1 MSSSRLVASTWTS
14 FTLLVLASA
23 PCRAQLDGAALLEQD
38 VVGYA
43 DATVDG
49 SIFEYRLPTWGYW
62 SNQVD
67 GSFGGEGS
75 RFSTNANESDGDQLE
90 FELGGRSVFRHES
103 DEQLVRLQF
112 RLDAGH
118 DRSTTETRVGTSPS
132 EKRIRR
138 EYLAEAAVI
147 MRWDRYFAPQVAW
160 ILGGE
165 AQAEYRESMLEDPG
179 STDTDVRRA
188 ASLAIEAGIAVGRVR
203 DVTPVLRA
211 ERVAERFVAL
221 GRPRPSRAQVLALA
235 DQIAQREGYVA
246 VYERHEKFFWPAV
259 LAELAV
265 ESGFTP
271 FEILYLIEVLEEPL
285 AVRSQGQV
293 IELTV
298 ARSRRTS
305 DTSSDFTGTTL
316 RAVAHWSHNLTLTH
330 QLSAAATVSHFEA
343 DASVGL
349 GPERSA
355 IDEVWGVSAAH
366 LWEIADR
373 LVVRTELEFEH
384 LTEEVVDTRET
395 DGDRFSL
402 ELTADYF
409 VEDHLSLRPWVSWR
423 STRDEQTIAE
433 GPSTNWDTD
442 SWRFGLSIT
451 YLRDRLVPG
460 LGS

>member
-1 MSSSRLVASTWTS
+1 MSSSGLIVSIW
-14 FTLLVLASA
+14 TLLVLASA

-38 VVGYA
+38 VVGYTDPSA
-43 DATVDG
+43 DG

-62 SNQVD
+62 SNQVE
-67 GSFGGEGS
+67 GSFGGEGRRIS
-75 RFSTNANESDGDQLE
+75 ADADESDGDQLE
-90 FELGGRSVFRHES
+90 FELGGRSAFRHES
-103 DEQLVRLQF
+103 DDQTVRLQF
-112 RLDAGH
+112 RLDSSHA
-118 DRSTTETRVGTSPS
+118 RVTSETRNGTNPS
-132 EKRIRR
+132 EKRVRR
-138 EYLAEAAVI
+138 DYHAEAAVI
-147 MRWDRYFAPQVAW
+147 TRWDRYFAPQVAW

-165 AQAEYRESMLEDPG
+165 AQTDYRESMLEVPG
-179 STDTDVRRA
+179 STDTEVRRA
-188 ASLAIEAGIAVGRVR
+188 AQLAIEAGVAVGRVR

-235 DQIAQREGYVA
+235 DQIARREGYVV

-298 ARSRRTS
+298 ERSRRTS
-305 DTSSDFTGTTL
+305 DTSTDYTGTTL
-316 RAVAHWSHNLTLTH
+316 RAAAHWSHNLTLTH
-330 QLSAAATVSHFEA
+330 QLSAAATVSHVEF
-343 DASVGL
+343 DTSVEL
-349 GPERSA
+349 GPERST
-355 IDEVWGVSAAH
+355 IDEVWGVSVAH

-384 LTEEVVDTRET
+384 LTEELVDTRET

-409 VEDHLSLRPWVSWR
+409 VEDHLSLRPFVFWR
-423 STRDEQTIAE
+423 STRDERTIA
-433 GPSTNWDTD
+433 GDPSTNWDSD
-442 SWRFGLSIT
+442 SWSFGLSIT

-460 LGS
+460 LDS